1 LVSVTADFHNQAAFR
16 GEKRHSNTRPSAH
29 LNKPTALRWLTE
41 TGAMASTALAS
52 AGDIRAFIDEYFE
65 AWSGTDEDRILS
77 YYAETVSLEIPGTLM
92 NGRTA
97 VRDQFVR
104 PFIAGFPGNRH
115 VTKNL
120 FFGKEVVMVEWSF
133 EADHRGA
140 FAGRA
145 ATGASVKLPGCG
157 VYEFDPVNRQ
167 ITAARI
173 YFDVT
178 TLLKQISSHQP
189 QVLQNLL
196 LSWFASR
203 ALAAASTPSFGQ
215 NSEK

>member
-1 LVSVTADFHNQAAFR
+1 MAA
-16 GEKRHSNTRPSAH
+16 SA
-29 LNKPTALRWLTE
+29 
-41 TGAMASTALAS
+41 ALAS
-52 AGDIRAFIDEYFE
+52 VSDIRDFIDEYFK
-65 AWSGTDEDRILS
+65 AWQGIDEDRILS
-77 YYAETVSLEIPGTLM
+77 YYAETVSLEIPGMLM
-92 NGRTA
+92 NGRAA

-115 VTKNL
+115 ITKNMI
-120 FFGKEVVMVEWSF
+120 FGNDVVVVEWSF
-133 EADHRGA
+133 EANHRGP

-145 ATGASVKLPGCG
+145 ATGTAVKLPGCG
-157 VYEFDPVNRQ
+157 VYEFDPVNRK
-167 ITAARI
+167 ITAGRI

-203 ALAAASTPSFGQ
+203 ALTAASTLSFG
-215 NSEK
+215 